1 MKTLYFSIS
10 LFFICLFANAT
21 DIPKEDLPVISI
33 TTGVSVHFIS
43 PEPIQFADIS
53 TDAIIG
59 DIPVDNVL
67 RVKVLSDSI
76 ASQVGETVITII
88 GQSFI
93 AQFNLKYAPEDLSS
107 STTTRIDILPKHMS
121 PLEFPEISMTFRD
134 MKEISRDIVI
144 GRRPAFNNV
153 MSKALGMKATL
164 NNIYA
169 VGDYVFIDVSFR
181 NRTRIKYDVDQF
193 RFTIRDKRVT
203 KATNVQDLEVRPVFS
218 LYNNSYFR
226 KRYRNVF
233 VFQKF
238 TFPGNKVF
246 TIKLDE
252 KQISGRTI
260 ELNIDY
266 RDLLHADTL

>member
-10 LFFICLFANAT
+10 LFFICFIVYAT

-33 TTGVSVHFIS
+33 TTGISVHFIS

-53 TDAIIG
+53 TDAIVG

-76 ASQVGETVITII
+76 ASQVDETVVTII
-88 GQSFI
+88 GQSYI
-93 AQFNLKYAPEDLSS
+93 AQFNLKYVPEDLSS

-121 PLEFPEISMTFRD
+121 PLEFPEITMTFRD

-193 RFTIRDKRVT
+193 RFTIRDKRIT

-218 LYNNSYFR
+218 LYNNSYFK

>member
-1 MKTLYFSIS
+1 MKTLYLSIS

-76 ASQVGETVITII
+76 ASQHSETIVTII
-88 GQSFI
+88 GQSYI
-93 AQFNLKYAPEDLSS
+93 AQFNLKYAPDDLSS

-121 PLEFPEISMTFRD
+121 PLEFPEITMTFRD

-203 KATNVQDLEVRPVFS
+203 KATNVQDMEVRPVFS

-226 KRYRNVF
+226 KHYRNVF

>member
-10 LFFICLFANAT
+10 LFFICFIVNAT

-33 TTGVSVHFIS
+33 TTGISVHFIS

-53 TDAIIG
+53 TDAIVG

-76 ASQVGETVITII
+76 ASQVDETVVTII
-88 GQSFI
+88 GQSYI
-93 AQFNLKYAPEDLSS
+93 AQFNLKYVPEDLSP

-121 PLEFPEISMTFRD
+121 PLEFPEITMTFRD
-134 MKEISRDIVI
+134 MREISRDIVI

>member
-1 MKTLYFSIS
+1 MKTLYFTIS
-10 LFFICLFANAT
+10 FILICLFSQAT
-21 DIPKEDLPVISI
+21 DIPKEDLPVIEI
-33 TTGVSVHFIS
+33 TTDVSVHFVS

-53 TDAIIG
+53 TDAIVG

-76 ASQVGETVITII
+76 ASKLDETVVTII

-93 AQFNLKYAPEDLSS
+93 AQFNLKYVPENLST
-107 STTTRIDILPKHMS
+107 STTTRIEILPEHMS
-121 PLEFPEISMTFRD
+121 PLEFPDITMTFRD
-134 MKEISRDIVI
+134 MKSISRSIVV
-144 GRRPAFNNV
+144 GRKPAFNNV
-153 MSKALGMKATL
+153 MSKALGMKAAL

-193 RFTIRDKRVT
+193 RFHIRDKRVT

-218 LYNNSYFR
+218 LYDNSYFR

-233 VFQKF
+233 VFRKF

-246 TIKLDE
+246 TIKMDE
-252 KQISGRTI
+252 KQISGRSV